1 MRKLLVTAVGVA
13 LLWSGSRLAVGA
25 QAPAPQ
31 STPPTTGTLVIDG
44 ATLIDTVSGTAILDS
59 VVVLSG
65 GRVDAA
71 GPRAS
76 VNVPPGAHVIDA
88 KGKFVMPGLTDGHV
102 HLRDWMPELFLA
114 YGVTS
119 VLDLGNPTEWTL
131 ALREGVEDGN
141 IRGPRVFTSAGI
153 VNGPPHGKGHHYTV
167 STPEQAT
174 EVTAYLAS
182 RKADVI
188 KVHAQLKE
196 PEVRAAIAEAHRHNL
211 PVIGHLGIDARLA
224 VMDGID
230 SIAHSSGIGIAAT
243 SDPAKKEQAARGQ
256 MFGLASFGSMDPAGI
271 KEFVGVLR
279 EHKVFIEPDLVT
291 TAQGTVP
298 GSASFTREW
307 QDLFIRPELAYVP
320 VDNPMRWNKLFLA
333 ETVGSSAPQ
342 MREGWDKL
350 KSFLK
355 AYVAA
360 GGSIVA
366 GTDTQ
371 TFVPAGIS
379 LQQELELYVKE
390 LGFTPIKAIQAATIN
405 NGAFLRRPDLG
416 VLKHGSLADVIIV
429 RDDPMKDIRNLRS
442 IDTVI
447 VNGRVQDH
455 AFHAN
460 YQIPI
465 ARPEDETSGGNP
477 RPTLTG
483 VKPVVAVQGQEAVN
497 VEITG
502 ERFIPTSVIEFDGK
516 QIPTT
521 FKSRT
526 QLQGQIPSDLLQRVG
541 TYRVTVSSPRP
552 DGGESEPQWFI
563 VKFKRAASGIR

>member
-1 MRKLLVTAVGVA
+1 MKKLLVMAVGVA
-13 LLWSGSRLAVGA
+13 LLWSGPRLDVRAQTPASQSAV
-25 QAPAPQ
+25 
-31 STPPTTGTLVIDG
+31 PTTGTLVIDG
-44 ATLIDTVSGTAILDS
+44 ATLIDTVGGTVTPDC
-59 VVVLSG
+59 VVVMSG
-65 GRVDAA
+65 GRVEAA

-76 VNVPPGAHVIDA
+76 VRVPSGAHVIDA

-174 EVTAYLAS
+174 EITAYLAS
-182 RKADVI
+182 RKADAI

-243 SDPAKKEQAARGQ
+243 SDPAQKERVARGQ

-279 EHKVFIEPDLVT
+279 EHNVFIEPDLVT
-291 TAQGTVP
+291 TAQATVP
-298 GSASFTREW
+298 SSASFTHEW
-307 QDLFIRPELAYVP
+307 QALFIRPELAYVP
-320 VDNPMRWNKLFLA
+320 ADNPMRWNKLFLA
-333 ETVGSSAPQ
+333 ETASADPAL
-342 MREGWDKL
+342 MREGWQKL
-350 KSFLK
+350 KSFLM

-360 GGSIVA
+360 GGTIVA

-390 LGFTPIKAIQAATIN
+390 LGFTPMKAIQAATIN
-405 NGAFLRRPDLG
+405 NGAFLRRSDLG
-416 VLKHGSLADVIIV
+416 VLKRGSLADAIIV
-429 RDDPMKDIRNLRS
+429 RDDPTKDIRNLRS

-455 AFHAN
+455 DFHAN

-465 ARPEDETSGGNP
+465 ARPEEETSGGNP
-477 RPTLTG
+477 RPTLLT
-483 VKPVVAVQGQEAVN
+483 VKPAVAVQGQEAVSL
-497 VEITG
+497 EIAG

-526 QLQGQIPSDLLQRVG
+526 QLEGQIPSELLHRVG
-541 TYRVTVSSPRP
+541 TYAVTVSSPRP
-552 DGGESEPQWFI
+552 DGGASEPQWFI
-563 VKFKRAASGIR
+563 VKFKRPTSGTR